1 MITTILSDFSNV
13 ILHFNKPSLL
23 GSLNG
28 FYRELLNSGKP
39 FNFYDYY
46 EFDQKLLDYYK
57 SLGEQYSLHIFTTS
71 HIQDDPNSKEVISEI
86 FNQIYSAADLGINK
100 TDPSAYSLIAEKLG
114 KKPEE
119 IVFIDDQLKNV
130 EAAQK
135 AGMTAIQFKNV
146 DDLKAKLE
154 NILHG

>member
-13 ILHFNKPSLL
+13 ILTFSKPSFL

-39 FNFYDYY
+39 FNFFDYY
-46 EFDQKLLDYYK
+46 SFNQPLLDYYK
-57 SLGEQYSLHIFTTS
+57 KLGEQYSMNIFTTS
-71 HIQDDPNSKEVISEI
+71 QIQNDPNSKEVIKEI
-86 FNQIYSAADLGINK
+86 FNQIFSAEDLGVNK
-100 TDPSAYSLIAEKLG
+100 TESGAYRLIAEKLG
-114 KKPEE
+114 KEPEE

-135 AGMTAIQFKNV
+135 TGMVAIQYKNV
-146 DDLKAKLE
+146 QDLKEKLE
-154 NILHG
+154 KILHG